1 MKKILLIGNDTL
13 HRRFLINSL
22 IDKNYELSGC
32 IFETKN
38 VEPSFEVGP
47 VFENEEKIFL
57 QQEFSKLTRLDLDRV
72 ECWYYQSANSEESID
87 RIQELNPDLCIVSG
101 AGLLYEKT
109 IKAFPDGL
117 VNIHLGNAVEYRGLD
132 TNLWAIYHND
142 FENIG
147 VTIHFVDTELD
158 TGDVISYRKVDLSN
172 KIKIHQLRY
181 FEMQLASKLLQ
192 TTLNNYFKGNLVAKK
207 QEKKGRYYSFMPKYL
222 KKLVVKKFNNRIK
235 VHDK

>member
-22 IDKNYELSGC
+22 IDKNYELLGC

-38 VEPSFEVGP
+38 VKPSFKIGP
-47 VFENEEKIFL
+47 VFEDQEKIFL
-57 QQEFSKLTRLDLDRV
+57 KKEFSKLTRLDLDRV
-72 ECWYYQSANSEESID
+72 ECWYHQSANSEKSINK
-87 RIQELNPDLCIVSG
+87 IKELNPDLCIVSG

-109 IKAFPDGL
+109 IQVFPDGL
-117 VNIHLGNAVEYRGLD
+117 INIHLGNAVEYRGLD

-147 VTIHFVDTELD
+147 VTIHFVDSELD
-158 TGDVISYRKVDLSN
+158 TGDVITYKKVNISN
-172 KIKIHQLRY
+172 KTKIHQLRF

-192 TTLNNYFKGNLVAKK
+192 STLNNYFKGNLVAEK
-207 QEKKGRYYSFMPKYL
+207 QKKKGRYYSFMPIDL
-222 KKLVVKKFNNRIK
+222 KKLVVKKFNNRKKIK
-235 VHDK
+235 